1 MLNGHYLGPINQRS
15 FKRMKQIMLTCIAL
29 AALTAGIAQVKKTT
43 TTAKPKTTTAVK
55 SAVTAAPFKN
65 ATDSFSYAIAMSA
78 ASFFKEKGINQVNM
92 VLVQKAFNDVFKT
105 NKPAFTAEQMNQV
118 IMAQLQKIDRDKTS
132 VARNEGLA
140 FLAANKNK
148 PGVKTLPSGL
158 QYQVIKAGTG
168 AKPTLTD
175 KVKVH
180 YHGMLTDGTVFDS
193 SVDRGEPIVLSVN
206 GVIAGWTEALQL
218 MPVGS
223 KWKLFIPSDLAYGDR
238 GAGPTIKGGSTL
250 IFDVELINIET
261 PAAAAPA
268 AEAKP

>member
-1 MLNGHYLGPINQRS
+1 MVIILGRLINDHN
-15 FKRMKQIMLTCIAL
+15 KRMKKIIVTLSAL
-29 AALTAGIAQVKKTT
+29 AALTAGVAQVKKTT
-43 TTAKPKTTTAVK
+43 TAATPKTTAKPV
-55 SAVTAAPFKN
+55 AAPSSFKN
-65 ATDSFSYAIAMSA
+65 AADSFSYAIAMSA

-92 VLVQKAFNDVFKT
+92 VLVQKAFNDVFKA

-118 IMAQLQKIDRDKTS
+118 IMTQLQKMDRDKTS
-132 VARNEGLA
+132 VVRKEGLA

-148 PGVKTLPSGL
+148 PGVKSLPSGL
-158 QYQVIKAGTG
+158 QYQVIKEGTG

-223 KWKLFIPSDLAYGDR
+223 KWKLFIPSDLGYGDR
-238 GAGPTIKGGSTL
+238 GAGPTIKGGATL
-250 IFDVELINIET
+250 IFDVELINIE
-261 PAAAAPA
+261 AAATSEP
-268 AEAKP
+268 KQ